1 MNPYTR
7 GRVPG
12 ISVRPTLGAWQTR
25 HALISG
31 AYAPPQW
38 LRVLLQGCRAF
49 WWVFPDLTLPSGV
62 TDLTRFV
69 VHQDFFMMAVMATA
83 TQAGGTEGSFRLQL
97 IEEREAYR
105 FSTFGLNQNTQL
117 SIATQPGLMRRLHL
131 LRAESAM
138 LCRIQNLTALTNT
151 VSVALFGYQKDV
163 PGARCAAPSDDPT
176 AAALAQ
182 LQTTQAK
189 VLNTARL
196 AAAPY
201 LVPPPDAESFH
212 VAAGISL
219 PAVTPATFTTVVE
232 VRVPPG
238 RNGVLNRIA
247 NQFVGGGFVD
257 FSGAIVWQIVRN
269 PGPGLQTAE
278 RNYEKIIASLG
289 SVANPAA
296 ISPIR
301 IFENDVIQI
310 VVNNNAIVVG
320 MQTIGGL
327 LGGYFYPRSYDDQFE
342 RDRSANEM

>member
-12 ISVRPTLGAWQTR
+12 IPVRPTLGAWLNRRQF
-25 HALISG
+25 ISG

-38 LRVLLQGCRAF
+38 MRVLLQGGRAF
-49 WWVFPDLTLPSGV
+49 WWVFPDLTLASGV

-69 VHQDFFMMAVMATA
+69 VHQDFFIMAVLATA
-83 TQAGGTEGSFRLQL
+83 TQAGGNEGSFRL
-97 IEEREAYR
+97 IMVEEREAYR

-117 SIATQPGLMRRLHL
+117 SIAAQPGLLRRPHL
-131 LRAESAM
+131 VRAESAL
-138 LCRIQNLTALTNT
+138 LCRIQNLTALANT

-163 PGARCAAPSDDPT
+163 PGARSAAVSDDPT
-176 AAALAQ
+176 AAAIAE
-182 LQTTQAK
+182 LQSTQGK

-201 LVPPPDAESFH
+201 LVPPPDSESFH
-212 VAAGISL
+212 VAAGIAL
-219 PAVTPATFTTVVE
+219 PAITVGVFSTVVR
-232 VRVPPG
+232 VVVPPG

-278 RNYEKIIASLG
+278 RNYENIVASLG
-289 SVANPAA
+289 AVANPAQ

-301 IFENDVIQI
+301 LYENDVIEL

-320 MQTIGGL
+320 MQTIAGL

-342 RDRSANEM
+342 RDRAANEM